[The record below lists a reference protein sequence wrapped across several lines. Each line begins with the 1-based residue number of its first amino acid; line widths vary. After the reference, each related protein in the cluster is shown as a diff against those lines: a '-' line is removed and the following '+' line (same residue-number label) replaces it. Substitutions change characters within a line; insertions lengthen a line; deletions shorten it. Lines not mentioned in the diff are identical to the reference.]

1 MNSTTSLAQE
11 QAQNMSSLSYGLG
24 LSLGV
29 LFLIL
34 LLTYASYLCNRS
46 PLPPPTTA
54 RTNTT
59 TTTTTKHGLD
69 EDILCHYPTILYR
82 HSESSSVSSSGCSI
96 CLADYKDS
104 DVLRLL
110 PECGHVFHCRCI
122 DPWLRVHPTCPICR
136 NSPVLTPVQTPP
148 AGVIT
153 VV

>member
-1 MNSTTSLAQE
+1 MNSTTSLEQE

-59 TTTTTKHGLD
+59 TTKHGLD
-69 EDILCHYPTILYR
+69 EDILCHYPTILYC

-136 NSPVLTPVQTPP
+136 NSPVPTPVQTPP